1 MKKII
6 LSLMALASLT
16 ASAQFGA
23 PRQNPTAPS
32 AVANVEDFKPA
43 SSNQGTHQYPMVNS
57 ELMVRAQISAP
68 NATQVGLD
76 IAGTIYLMTK
86 DENGVWTG
94 TSAPQDPGFHYYQLN
109 IDGASVPDPGSLY
122 YYGADRWGSGIEV
135 PSEDQDFWQVKNVPQ
150 GTMSEVYYYSSVTE
164 QMRRCFVYLPNEYFT
179 NPTKKFPVLYLQH
192 GMGENEYGWSDQGHT
207 AQIIPIVLVLLF
219 LIYKFKADSA
229 NGRLL
234 MWRVS
239 MDMIKDKP
247 LFGFGFNGFTAHYLE
262 YQANYFI
269 NNPDSPFLLLA
280 DNVNNPF
287 NEYILVL
294 INYGLTGFVLLLG
307 FIFFTL
313 RKLWLLQKDYK
324 IVLIALAVAI
334 MVLGFFSYP
343 FSIQFIWV
351 LIAFIIMMA
360 FCGTIRNHRTLSTT
374 VFTVICSIGIIIGF
388 YRFMIEREWKL
399 IYERTLVEDMESVF
413 PDYIRIYDQLKGNA
427 KFLYNYGAEL
437 HYSGHYKESLQIMG
451 ECIKKDND
459 YDVQMIIGNSYQHLG
474 DTIKALEHYAFANN
488 MVPSKFK
495 PLSLSMKLYV
505 EKRDTVNALNIANA
519 ILAKDVKINRSKR
532 VQRIIT
538 EAEEVI
544 NTLTESE

>member
-1 MKKII
+1 MNNKAKGFNFILVVLFALLFVGSVFMVSARHYDLYVTYRKYWTIILGLLFIWSFCIGVVKNKDYIELPIDKILGVIVLTGLLESLYALAQFFKII
-6 LSLMALASLT
+6 PSFNRFYAYTGSFDNPAIFAMLLSVCVPIAVYYANKALTIKKKKEAIVWWTVAALMLIFIGFSESRTALMATIISSFIVCLSMSDSL
-16 ASAQFGA
+16 
-23 PRQNPTAPS
+23 R
-32 AVANVEDFKPA
+32 DKLFK
-43 SSNQGTHQYPMVNS
+43 
-57 ELMVRAQISAP
+57 
-68 NATQVGLD
+68 
-76 IAGTIYLMTK
+76 
-86 DENGVWTG
+86 
-94 TSAPQDPGFHYYQLN
+94 
-109 IDGASVPDPGSLY
+109 
-122 YYGADRWGSGIEV
+122 
-135 PSEDQDFWQVKNVPQ
+135 
-150 GTMSEVYYYSSVTE
+150 
-164 QMRRCFVYLPNEYFT
+164 RRTLFIL
-179 NPTKKFPVLYLQH
+179 
-192 GMGENEYGWSDQGHT
+192 
-207 AQIIPIVLVLLF
+207 IPIVLVLLF

-307 FIFFTL
+307 LIFLTL

-343 FSIQFIWV
+343 FSLKFIWA
-351 LIAFIIMMA
+351 LIAFIIMVA
-360 FCGTIRNHRTLSTT
+360 FCGTIRSHRTLSTT
-374 VFTVICSIGIIIGF
+374 VFTVICSIGMIIGF

-399 IYERTLVEDMESVF
+399 IYERTLVEEDMESVL
-413 PDYIRIYDQLKGNA
+413 PDYKRIYDQLNGNA

-437 HYSGHYKESLQIMG
+437 HYSGHYKECLQIMG

-519 ILAKDVKINRSKR
+519 ILAKDVKINRSKS

-544 NTLTESE
+544 NTLTECE

>member
-1 MKKII
+1 MNNKAKGFNFILVVLFALLFVGSVFMVSARHYDLYVTYRRYWTIICGLLFIWSFCFGVVKNKDYIELPVDKILGVIVMTGALESLYALAQFFKII
-6 LSLMALASLT
+6 PSFNRFYAYTGSFDNPAIFAMLLSVCVPIAVYYAFNALTTKKKKEAIVWWTVAALMLIFIGFSESRTALMATIISSFIVCLSMSDSL
-16 ASAQFGA
+16 
-23 PRQNPTAPS
+23 R
-32 AVANVEDFKPA
+32 DKLFK
-43 SSNQGTHQYPMVNS
+43 
-57 ELMVRAQISAP
+57 
-68 NATQVGLD
+68 
-76 IAGTIYLMTK
+76 
-86 DENGVWTG
+86 
-94 TSAPQDPGFHYYQLN
+94 
-109 IDGASVPDPGSLY
+109 
-122 YYGADRWGSGIEV
+122 
-135 PSEDQDFWQVKNVPQ
+135 
-150 GTMSEVYYYSSVTE
+150 
-164 QMRRCFVYLPNEYFT
+164 RRTLFIL
-179 NPTKKFPVLYLQH
+179 
-192 GMGENEYGWSDQGHT
+192 
-207 AQIIPIVLVLLF
+207 IPIVLVLLF

-307 FIFFTL
+307 FIFLTL
-313 RKLWLLQKDYK
+313 RKLWFLQNDYK
-324 IVLIALAVAI
+324 IVLIALTVAI

-474 DTIKALEHYAFANN
+474 DTIKALEHYSIANN

-532 VQRIIT
+532 VKKIID
-538 EAEEVI
+538 EAEEVF
-544 NTLTESE
+544 NMLTYTDPGEQ